1 MAYTP
6 LRTDFKDDILDSS
19 NYKRKYKQVVNN
31 DGTFSFQD
39 ETTYQQVGSDYGA
52 KEVNEERAAIN
63 KIYENKLVTLDD
75 VALVTEEGFFVDALA
90 VKELNSKLAKANTKL
105 DNESK
110 NWEHIGTKIDK
121 SRIYIDETKYKE
133 IFCELRL
140 YDQYLQ
146 ITFPVKYINNIS
158 TSIEK
163 SFCTGGYQTPQY
175 PGVWAELKTG
185 KMGGAAHP
193 YVYFNR
199 GFVNGN
205 AITSNYGICI
215 WGR

>member
-1 MAYTP
+1 MFLLCA
-6 LRTDFKDDILDSS
+6 F
-19 NYKRKYKQVVNN
+19 
-31 DGTFSFQD
+31 
-39 ETTYQQVGSDYGA
+39 
-52 KEVNEERAAIN
+52 
-63 KIYENKLVTLDD
+63 IYVTLSTSQRRDS
-75 VALVTEEGFFVDALA
+75 
-90 VKELNSKLAKANTKL
+90 ELSSKLAKANTKL

-110 NWEHIGTKIDK
+110 NWEHIGTKTDK

-175 PGVWAELKTG
+175 PGVWAELKIG